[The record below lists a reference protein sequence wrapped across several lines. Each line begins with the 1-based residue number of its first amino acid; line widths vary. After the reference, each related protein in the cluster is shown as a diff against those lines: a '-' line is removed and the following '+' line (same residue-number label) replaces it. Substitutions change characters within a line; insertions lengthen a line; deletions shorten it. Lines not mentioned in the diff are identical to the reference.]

1 MKKMLLTMTLL
12 SALASAALA
21 QPAADAAPEEPA
33 NVDPAGLEILKRLEK
48 APQRHKTFQA
58 DTTYAFKDM
67 LTLEQEYRWGDFTA
81 AMTPSKDKPEQTDF
95 RFALVFN
102 TFAQD
107 EGPRTRDR
115 QIWAFD
121 GKWLTNV
128 KFKARQILRIQV
140 AGDSSTAN
148 PFRLGQ
154 GPMVLPIGQKVRDVI
169 AMFEVHTERPRF
181 AKVLA
186 RFTRPD
192 VTVKDLDETDYI
204 LLVTRDKAKD
214 KTNHVAIEMWID
226 RKTDL
231 PVQSVAYKG
240 EFPGL
245 KGIKQVTYGRFE
257 NYKLDEKIDP
267 DVFLPPN
274 RPGFQ
279 VDVKPLR
286 QATPRSE

>member
-12 SALASAALA
+12 SALASATLA
-21 QPAADAAPEEPA
+21 QPAADAAPEDPA

-95 RFALVFN
+95 RFALVFD
-102 TFAQD
+102 TFAQ
-107 EGPRTRDR
+107 EQGPRTKDR

-128 KFKARQILRIQV
+128 KFKAKQILRIQV
-140 AGDSSTAN
+140 AGDSDRTS

-154 GPMVLPIGQKVRDVI
+154 GPMVMPIGQKVQDVI
-169 AMFEVHTERPRF
+169 AMFEVHTQRPGFAKIVTRF
-181 AKVLA
+181 A
-186 RFTRPD
+186 RPD
-192 VTVKDLDETDYI
+192 VSVNDPEGTDYI
-204 LLVTRDKAKD
+204 LLVTRNKARD

-226 RKTDL
+226 RETDL

-257 NYKLDEKIDP
+257 NHKLDEQIDP